1 MPFTYL
7 GVSLIPS
14 SDIQPPLEG
23 FAGGFLVLIESV
35 GIDVQRRGG
44 LGVTQET
51 RHCRH
56 VRAVCDQQTGVAV
69 PERMHV
75 QLFRNA
81 VLLQDQLE
89 PPGEGAG
96 VIGS

>member
-1 MPFTYL
+1 MFF
-7 GVSLIPS
+7 PS
-14 SDIQPPLEG
+14 PSDIQAPLEG
-23 FAGGFLVLIESV
+23 FTGGFLVFIEGV
-35 GIDVQRRGG
+35 GVDVQRRGA
-44 LGVTQET
+44 LGVTQKA
-51 RHCRH
+51 RHRRH

-69 PERMHV
+69 TERMHV